1 MRVFEGFWKNAVW
14 IDFCNRRKANWSNVM
29 YFANQYEKIL
39 KFSED
44 EHDKL
49 YEEFIDFNIFSDLEI
64 DLNQAILKEYDSGT
78 KEYRMD
84 II

>member
-1 MRVFEGFWKNAVW
+1 
-14 IDFCNRRKANWSNVM
+14 M
-29 YFANQYEKIL
+29 YFVNQYEKIL

-44 EHDKL
+44 EHDHL

-64 DLNQAILKEYDSGT
+64 DLNQAILKEYDGGT

>member
-1 MRVFEGFWKNAVW
+1 
-14 IDFCNRRKANWSNVM
+14 M

>member
-1 MRVFEGFWKNAVW
+1 MRVLEGFWKNAVW

-44 EHDKL
+44 EHDHL